1 MSVRVCRTVACSA
14 ALALLVWS
22 GSVAAHAGPPYPM
35 VSERRVGPY
44 HMAVWTDPD
53 TTDDGSAGGQFWVT
67 LASPDGRAIPRE
79 TRVTVSIH
87 PPTNPSQQLTAVAAD
102 DGAAASRYF
111 AALVMDHEGPFNV
124 GVNVNGPMGEASVDG
139 EVQATYDARP
149 SGLAVV
155 LTVLPFLLAGG
166 LWAKVLL
173 RRKAGGP
180 ERTPEGPPTPW

>member
-1 MSVRVCRTVACSA
+1 MTVRVCRTVACGA
-14 ALALLVWS
+14 ALALLVCE
-22 GSVAAHAGPPYPM
+22 GRVAAHAGPPYPM

-44 HMAVWTDPD
+44 QMAVWTDPD

-67 LASPDGRAIPRE
+67 LASTDGRAIPRG
-79 TRVTVSIH
+79 TRITVSIH
-87 PPTNPSQQLTAVAAD
+87 SAANPSQHLTAVAAD
-102 DGAAASRYF
+102 DGAATSRYF

-124 GVNVNGPMGEASVDG
+124 GVKVNGPMGEASVDAQ
-139 EVQATYDARP
+139 VQATYDARP

-166 LWAKVLL
+166 LWAKMLL

-180 ERTPEGPPTPW
+180 DRTRQIPPTSR